1 MENFYKKIQ
10 FFLEKRIFFHL
21 HTYNLYVR
29 KKLGGVMLT
38 EAELQKKWESLTF
51 TDNFIFSRVMH
62 DEHICRQVVELILGV
77 RIGKIR
83 YLSAQDEHKTD
94 PESMRIIMDVF
105 LRDENRIINVEVQT
119 GHKKELPKRSRYYQS
134 VADVSTTST
143 GTKYR
148 DLPENILIFICTFD
162 PFDRDFPRYTFQY
175 ICNEDKQLKLKDGSL
190 RIFLNTKA
198 TKLSALDQKL
208 QAFYHYLQDG
218 VAESTLTQQIF
229 NKITT
234 LKNNSIERRS
244 FMTLALKMADLEY
257 DAYENGFDRG
267 HEAGLQAGLQQGLEQ
282 GIEQGAYQNKLETA
296 RTFLSMGLSSEQVA
310 QGTNLPLDVV
320 QGLL

>member
-1 MENFYKKIQ
+1 
-10 FFLEKRIFFHL
+10 
-21 HTYNLYVR
+21 
-29 KKLGGVMLT
+29 
-38 EAELQKKWESLTF
+38 
-51 TDNFIFSRVMH
+51 
-62 DEHICRQVVELILGV
+62 
-77 RIGKIR
+77 
-83 YLSAQDEHKTD
+83 
-94 PESMRIIMDVF
+94 MRIIMDVF

-162 PFDRDFPRYTFQY
+162 PFDRNFPRYTFQY
-175 ICNEDKQLKLKDGSL
+175 ICNEDKRLKLKDGSL

-198 TKLSALDQKL
+198 TQLSALDQKL
-208 QAFYHYLQDG
+208 QALYHYLQEG
-218 VAESTLTQQIF
+218 VVESSLTQEISS
-229 NKITT
+229 KITT

-244 FMTLALKMADLEY
+244 FMTLALKMADIEY

-267 HEAGLQAGLQQGLEQ
+267 HEAGFQAGHQQGLQQGIEQ
-282 GIEQGAYQNKLETA
+282 GIERGAYQNKLETA
-296 RTFLSMGLSSEQVA
+296 KNLLSMGLPSEQVA

>member
-1 MENFYKKIQ
+1 
-10 FFLEKRIFFHL
+10 
-21 HTYNLYVR
+21 
-29 KKLGGVMLT
+29 MLT

-51 TDNFIFSRVMH
+51 TDDFIFSRVMY

-77 RIGKIR
+77 QIGKIR

-94 PESMRIIMDVF
+94 PDSMRIIMDVF

-175 ICNEDKQLKLKDGSL
+175 ICNEDKRLKLKDGSL

-198 TKLSALDQKL
+198 TQLSALDQKL
-208 QAFYHYLQDG
+208 QAFYHYLQEG
-218 VAESTLTQQIF
+218 VAESSLTQEISS
-229 NKITT
+229 KITT
-234 LKNNSIERRS
+234 LKNNSIERRA
-244 FMTLALKMADLEY
+244 FMTLALKLADARY
-257 DAYENGFDRG
+257 DGFDEGFAEGR
-267 HEAGLQAGLQQGLEQ
+267 EQGLQVGLQQGLQQ
-282 GIEQGAYQNKLETA
+282 GIERGAYQNKLETA
-296 RTFLSMGLSSEQVA
+296 KNLLSMGLSSEQVA
-310 QGTNLPLDVV
+310 QGTKLPLDVV